1 MTLGRKKTGL
11 AFWATAVVALV
22 LLYPIS
28 FGPACWALAT
38 IPGPELRYHQ
48 VMMFYWP
55 LGRATTWEGPVGK
68 TLQWWVLLWK
78 PATHVIMIPTNPS
91 GGDGA
96 VVFRAKDKWDK

>member
-1 MTLGRKKTGL
+1 MTDRKKPGV
-11 AFWATAVVALV
+11 AFWVTVALV
-22 LLYPIS
+22 VVLVGYPLS
-28 FGPACWALAT
+28 LGPACWALAT
-38 IPGPELRYHQ
+38 IPGPELRYHK
-48 VMMFYWP
+48 VMMIYWP
-55 LGRATTWEGPVGK
+55 LGRATTWNGPVGK